1 METTLNNKFFDFEK
15 AKVQTLPS
23 INWRE
28 PTRRTTSTASRYGAF
43 TTMIC

>member
-15 AKVQTLPS
+15 AKVQPFPS

-28 PTRRTTSTASRYGAF
+28 PTRKTTSTESRCEAF
-43 TTMIC
+43 TTTIC